1 MYVKSYIF
9 VSLCLVWHEC
19 LNIQAM
25 EEEISPVEVFAG
37 TAWEAAVVKSLLEN
51 AEIEVFLKDEIRGT
65 MVPWHVS
72 PGGTDAVTVVVSS
85 ADYENASQVVDEYKA
100 NRHSQDT

>member
-1 MYVKSYIF
+1 VVNFAVAESF
-9 VSLCLVWHEC
+9 
-19 LNIQAM
+19 NINTSTM
-25 EEEISPVEVFAG
+25 NKENRPVEIFAG

-65 MVPWHVS
+65 MVPWHIS

-85 ADYENASQVVDEYKA
+85 ADYENAKQVVDEYKA
-100 NRHSQDT
+100 NRSSQNA

>member
-1 MYVKSYIF
+1 MNS
-9 VSLCLVWHEC
+9 E
-19 LNIQAM
+19 NR
-25 EEEISPVEVFAG
+25 PVEVFAG

-65 MVPWHVS
+65 MAPWHVS

-85 ADYENASQVVDEYKA
+85 ADVENAKQVVEEYKV
-100 NRHSQDT
+100 NRKSPDA

>member
-1 MYVKSYIF
+1 
-9 VSLCLVWHEC
+9 
-19 LNIQAM
+19 M
-25 EEEISPVEVFAG
+25 EQQNNPTDVFAG

-65 MVPWHVS
+65 MVPWHIS

-85 ADYENASQVVDEYKA
+85 ADYQNARQVVDEYIR
-100 NRHSQDT
+100 NR

>member
-1 MYVKSYIF
+1 MNSQ
-9 VSLCLVWHEC
+9 
-19 LNIQAM
+19 NT
-25 EEEISPVEVFAG
+25 PVEVFAG

-65 MVPWHVS
+65 MAPWHIS

-85 ADYENASQVVDEYKA
+85 ADVENAKQVVEEYKV
-100 NRHSQDT
+100 NRQRPDA